1 MYSVVKAFLASE
13 MDTLAR
19 RSNLFKSTLLCQI
32 NQDRRESHGKRAMG
46 EWQTVIGLE
55 VHAEM
60 ETESKMFSACPVVD
74 SVEADPNS
82 AVDPLSLG
90 LPGTLPVINRR
101 AMEYGIMVGL
111 ALNCEIPPINQFARK
126 NYFYPDLP
134 KGYQISQYDRPLA
147 VDGHIAIELED
158 GSSKRIRVRRAH
170 MEEDTG
176 KLSHIRGGSLVDYN
190 RAGVPLL
197 EIVSE
202 PDISSAA
209 EAEAYARKLRS
220 ILRYLGVNSG
230 DMSKGVLRFEANVS
244 VLHESDSELRERTE
258 IKNLNSIRNM
268 VKAIDYEVKR
278 QIKRYRNGETVKPAT
293 LGWDEAAQRITVQRY
308 KERADEY
315 RYFPEPDL
323 PIVEVSREQVA
334 EIAAR
339 LPALPDELQQRFVQE
354 LGLSRYD
361 ASLLTAERAVAGYFQ
376 EIVAAGVEPKLAA
389 NWLSTDLFR
398 MMNAKEIE
406 RENIDRIPISA
417 ENFASFLHLIQ
428 EGSINQ
434 STARRKVLPAMWAT
448 GAGAAAIVAKHGL
461 AQISDL
467 AIIEGAALKVL
478 AENDTMLQRYLAGN
492 EKVLNALFG
501 KIMGAL
507 RGKGDP
513 TVVRR
518 VLLAE
523 IQKQKSS

>member
-1 MYSVVKAFLASE
+1 
-13 MDTLAR
+13 
-19 RSNLFKSTLLCQI
+19 
-32 NQDRRESHGKRAMG
+32 MG
-46 EWQTVIGLE
+46 EWKTVIGLE

-60 ETESKMFSACPVVD
+60 ETESKMFSSCPVVD

-90 LPGTLPVINRR
+90 MPGTLPVINMQ
-101 AMEYGIMVGL
+101 AMKYGIMVGL

-147 VDGHIAIELED
+147 VNGYINIELED

-176 KLSHIRGGSLVDYN
+176 KLSHIMGGSLVDYN

-202 PDISSAA
+202 PDINSAE

-278 QIKRYRNGETVKPAT
+278 QIKLYNSGDTVKPAT
-293 LGWDEAAQRITVQRY
+293 LGWDEAAQKITVQRY

-323 PIVEVSREQVA
+323 PIVEVSREMVA
-334 EIAAR
+334 DLAAK
-339 LPALPDELQQRFVQE
+339 LPALPDELQQRFVDE
-354 LGLSRYD
+354 LGLSAYD
-361 ASLLTAERAVAGYFQ
+361 AGVLTAERAVAEYFQ
-376 EIVAAGVEPKLAA
+376 KIVESGVDPKLAA
-389 NWLSTDLFR
+389 NWLTTDLFR
-398 MMNAKEIE
+398 MMNRNEVE
-406 RENIDRIPISA
+406 REMIEGIPVSA
-417 ENFASFLHLIQ
+417 ENFASLLTLVQ
-428 EGSINQ
+428 QGTINQ
-434 STARRKVLPAMWAT
+434 STARKKVLPEMWSSGNNAR
-448 GAGAAAIVAKHGL
+448 AIVDERGL
-461 AQISDL
+461 AQISDPV
-467 AIIEGAALKVL
+467 IIEASVDKVL
-478 AENDTMLQRYLAGN
+478 AQNDDMLQRYLGGN

-501 KIMGAL
+501 KIMGEL

-513 TVVRR
+513 SIVRR
-518 VLLAE
+518 VLLDKLVE
-523 IQKQKSS
+523 MKLD